1 MFSRKTAIAAMFALY
16 GLVAFVTTLA
26 APLATVWKAQPE
38 IAGSNALAML
48 GNLMNYL
55 AYLVMGIP
63 AGIVLNKFGYKKTAV
78 IGCLVGGVGIVV
90 QRLSGVSS
98 NGFPIYLLGAF
109 TSGVALCLLNVVVNP
124 MLNTLG
130 GGGSGGNRL
139 NMLGGTFNSFC
150 GALTPLL
157 VGVLIGSVTKR
168 TSLADVY
175 PVLYIAMAVF
185 FVAALVLALLPL
197 PERLPASGK
206 ALGKSPLAY
215 PHCRWGVLG
224 VFLFMGTSIGIAGTL
239 NLWLVSLGHSAATGG
254 FFFSAYVLLMLV
266 GRLLASSFAQKIPVR
281 SMLAGASASALILL
295 ILGVFLAGITVKV
308 PVLAGSSLELV
319 AVPLTAP
326 LLVCCGLFTSVMW
339 SSIFA
344 LSVEGLG
351 EATASASGWFM
362 TMVAGGGLIPLF
374 QNFIADQAGFR
385 VSYIVPALVFVYLL
399 AYSFKLSKVR

>member
-1 MFSRKTAIAAMFALY
+1 MFALY

-78 IGCLVGGVGIVV
+78 IGCLVGGVGILI

-281 SMLAGASASALILL
+281 SMLAGASASALFLL

>member
-1 MFSRKTAIAAMFALY
+1 
-16 GLVAFVTTLA
+16 
-26 APLATVWKAQPE
+26 
-38 IAGSNALAML
+38 
-48 GNLMNYL
+48 
-55 AYLVMGIP
+55 
-63 AGIVLNKFGYKKTAV
+63 
-78 IGCLVGGVGIVV
+78 
-90 QRLSGVSS
+90 
-98 NGFPIYLLGAF
+98 
-109 TSGVALCLLNVVVNP
+109 
-124 MLNTLG
+124 
-130 GGGSGGNRL
+130 
-139 NMLGGTFNSFC
+139 
-150 GALTPLL
+150 
-157 VGVLIGSVTKR
+157 
-168 TSLADVY
+168 
-175 PVLYIAMAVF
+175 
-185 FVAALVLALLPL
+185 
-197 PERLPASGK
+197 
-206 ALGKSPLAY
+206 
-215 PHCRWGVLG
+215 
-224 VFLFMGTSIGIAGTL
+224 MGTSIGIAGTL

-281 SMLAGASASALILL
+281 SMLAGASASALLLL